1 VRPISCNY
9 YLTLKCNDTCEF
21 CGIWQNKEFQGMG
34 EAGAEAV
41 KKNLRYLRSLGVLVM
56 NFTGGEPLLY
66 EELQDVL
73 RTSKRLG
80 FFNILTTNG
89 ILYEEKARQ
98 ITNFVDHLV
107 FSLDSPA
114 QAEHN
119 RIRGTDCFKSVIDG
133 IKTAKELGK
142 NPIINFTVTRE
153 TIGELPDMAAL
164 SQKLGVLLWINPVYN
179 WSGLEGFNRD
189 SVDYLSRYFG
199 GRNVALNLASLQVV
213 KDGGNNVNRPVCR
226 AGSSTITIFP
236 DNTLVS
242 PCLYLQRSVVKLD
255 EGIDNV
261 LKRREVKQAISLH
274 GHDEKCKGC
283 MDWSY
288 LNPSFLHGVNKKTF
302 LALYSMWSLFWKELR
317 LKSALPAPTRGEPA
331 GRKGAIK

>member
-1 VRPISCNY
+1 VRPLVCNY

-21 CGIWQNKEFQGMG
+21 CCIWQNKEFQGI
-34 EAGAEAV
+34 EDSGAETV
-41 KKNLRYLRSLGVLVM
+41 KKNLKQLRDMGILAM

-66 EELQDVL
+66 EALPDVL

-80 FFNILTTNG
+80 FFNTLTTNG
-89 ILYEEKARQ
+89 LLYSERAKEV
-98 ITNFVDHLV
+98 TDLVDHLV

-114 QAEHN
+114 QSEHN
-119 RIRGTDCFKSVIDG
+119 RIRGTDCYRSVIDG
-133 IKTAKELGK
+133 IKTAKQLGK
-142 NPIINFTVTRE
+142 SPIINFTVTRD
-153 TIGELPDMAAL
+153 TIALLPDMVDL
-164 SQKLGVLLWINPVYN
+164 SSKLGVLLWINPVYN
-179 WSGLEGFNRD
+179 WAGLEGFNRD
-189 SVDYLSRYFG
+189 SVDYLSRYL
-199 GRNVALNLASLQVV
+199 GRKNVALNLASLQVIR
-213 KDGGNNVNRPVCR
+213 DGGNNIRKPVCR

-242 PCLYLQRSVVKLD
+242 PCIYLQGSAIKLD
-255 EGIDNV
+255 EGIENA

-288 LNPSFLHGVNKKTF
+288 LDPSFLHRVDKKLF

-317 LKSALPAPTRGEPA
+317 LK
-331 GRKGAIK
+331 KGAIK